1 MILRHIVEIINPEI
15 VTVALV
21 NRSHKEDLKMR
32 DRIKR
37 HLGITVAHKG
47 EFVFKNKYQGKLQS
61 PKFCLCQNIER

>member
-1 MILRHIVEIINPEI
+1 MIIRHIVEIINPEI

-37 HLGITVAHKG
+37 HLGITVPHKG
-47 EFVFKNKYQGKLQS
+47 E
-61 PKFCLCQNIER
+61 LCFF